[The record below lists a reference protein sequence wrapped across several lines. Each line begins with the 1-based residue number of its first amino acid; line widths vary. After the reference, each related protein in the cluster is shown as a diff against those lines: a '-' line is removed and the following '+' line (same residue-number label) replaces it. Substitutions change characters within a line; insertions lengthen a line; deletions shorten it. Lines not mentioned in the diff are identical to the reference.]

1 LTPYAGGL
9 IVNHMVNV
17 STNLDQVFSA
27 LGDPTRRRIVE
38 RLASGSL
45 TVGQIASG
53 FPISAPAI
61 TKHLKI
67 LERSGV
73 VAREIV
79 GRVHH
84 CRLEPKVMRAVG
96 SWLDKQERFW
106 NAALDRLEIELSR
119 TPKRKRSS

>member
-1 LTPYAGGL
+1 
-9 IVNHMVNV
+9 MVNCYAK
-17 STNLDQVFSA
+17 LDEVFSA

-38 RLASGSL
+38 RLARGSL

-53 FPISAPAI
+53 FSISAPAI

-73 VAREIV
+73 VAREVV
-79 GRVHH
+79 GRTHH
-84 CRLEPKVMRAVG
+84 CRLEPTVMRAAG

-106 NAALDRLEIELSR
+106 NAALDRLEIELSG
-119 TPKRKRSS
+119 TPQRKRSL

>member
-1 LTPYAGGL
+1 
-9 IVNHMVNV
+9 MVN
-17 STNLDQVFSA
+17 TYANLDEVFSA

-38 RLASGSL
+38 RLARGSL

-53 FPISAPAI
+53 FAISAPAI

-73 VAREIV
+73 VAREVV

-84 CRLEPKVMRAVG
+84 CRLEPKVMRAAG
-96 SWLDKQERFW
+96 SWLVKQERFW

-119 TPKRKRSS
+119 TNQRKRSS